1 MIELTQKERFAA
13 ELIRIS
19 ADVTSNDR
27 QEFVEHS
34 GLTKQTVSLYLNGN
48 VYNSD
53 TAAQMISFFKE
64 KIASRDLLIQK
75 N

>member
-1 MIELTQKERFAA
+1 MTELTQKQRMAA

-19 ADVTSNDR
+19 ADVTSIDR
-27 QEFVEHS
+27 QEFMEQS
-34 GLTKQTVSLYLNGN
+34 GLTKGTVSLYLNGN